1 MEDTSEES
9 GSGSELVSPESSGS
23 ELAPPPYKKRLLV
36 QSTSSYSGDEYKNYL
51 SD

>member
-9 GSGSELVSPESSGS
+9 GSGSELVSPESGS